1 MLPGTTGC
9 GKSFG
14 VIDTNGAGDTP
25 GCGFGAPTVFCCTW
39 LMTCWRL
46 SATRSSFHRGGGG
59 GGSSTSMLIGTCRV
73 CDAEA
78 DHGNSK

>member
-1 MLPGTTGC
+1 MFPGTTGC

-25 GCGFGAPTVFCCTW
+25 GVGFTASTVFCWTW
-39 LMTCWRL
+39 LMTRCRAA
-46 SATRSSFHRGGGG
+46 ATRSSPHRGGGG
-59 GGSSTSMLIGTCRV
+59 GGSWTSMLIGTCRV